1 MANLTCP
8 FPSNINP
15 LSPNGFMF
23 NISKLPDVNFF
34 CQSINL
40 PGLNL
45 PSISQGTP
53 FSDAEIPGDKLTYD
67 TLELQFL
74 VDEQMLNYTSVH
86 NWITALGFPQN
97 YEQYINFV
105 SQDQKN
111 STNELMRNYSDGVL
125 QILNNSN
132 NAIRTIQFRDL
143 FPTSLSALSF
153 LSTSDD
159 VQYLVGNVSFKYT
172 YYEFTV

>member
-23 NISKLPDVNFF
+23 NITKLPDVNFF

-45 PSISQGTP
+45 PSITQGTP
-53 FSDAEIPGDKLTYD
+53 FSDAEIPGEKLTYD
-67 TLELQFL
+67 TLELQFI

-97 YEQYINFV
+97 YDQYINFV
-105 SQDQKN
+105 NQDQKN
-111 STNELMRNYSDGVL
+111 TTNELMQNYSDGVL

-132 NAIRTIQFRDL
+132 NPIKTVHFRDL
-143 FPTSLSALSF
+143 FPTALSALTF

-172 YYEFTV
+172 YYEFMV

>member
-23 NISKLPDVNFF
+23 NISKLPNVNFF
-34 CQSINL
+34 CQQINL

-45 PSISQGTP
+45 PSIIQGTP
-53 FSDAEIPGDKLTYD
+53 FSDAEIPGDKLSYE
-67 TLELQFL
+67 TLDLQFL
-74 VDEQMLNYTSVH
+74 VDEEMLNYTSIQY
-86 NWITALGFPQN
+86 WITALGFPQN
-97 YEQYINFV
+97 YDQYINFI

-111 STNELMRNYSDGVL
+111 VTSELLQNYSDGVL

-132 NAIRTIQFRDL
+132 NPIKSIQFRDL
-143 FPTSLSALSF
+143 FPTSLNALTF
-153 LSTSDD
+153 TSTSDD
-159 VQYLVGNVSFKYT
+159 VQYLVGNVSFKFT
-172 YYEFTV
+172 YYEFMV